1 MPQGYPAIIELAP
14 SILEDILQSVIEQVF
29 PPGQTFAD
37 PRPHRGPYALIP
49 HVRLTLATPNVT
61 VAPNAEIV
69 GLVATLQDTSSGE
82 TGSYAIYF
90 DVRSDASGGRLTLH
104 VAAIDPARSQPIGH
118 LPPALLHLALAG
130 HGPLAW
136 TLPQGI
142 QARLRTVLGDPGRA
156 LLFITSAGLAQ
167 EFGLSPAS
175 DPQPPSLPLVRRLP
189 GGKKTQG
196 GGIVQVIHTEEW
208 AAQLDGA
215 VIRGLLEGA
224 VRGLGTIQAEGT
236 EVKVKGFTIPQL
248 ITGGLELEL
257 DVSVDG
263 TDIHAEG
270 PLYIGYYLERASS
283 DAPQL
288 RLSFNASKLRISV
301 VDAIAG
307 VLYALSALVP
317 PLLLLALPGI
327 PAALEQWVYG
337 PISKGLA
344 RAANQGV
351 KDAKTSL
358 LSEALR
364 FLPPKLGALLS
375 RQSIVRLDFGS
386 RGVTIGVW
394 YRPPPRSGVTKSP
407 LEVPL
412 EVHTVGPAAIL
423 IGWRRPGDLFPPA
436 HPMGEV
442 VMGGEFGGVLRSP
455 TPSTPTTM
463 TLAIAGLA
471 PFGEP
476 ATLAPKRT
484 LYISG
489 AALDGVESAHLVSGF
504 HRRTLTITH
513 QTATRLTVDWN
524 LRDVPAGLWDLEL
537 EWSGTLGGGA
547 SYSDRLTFRNRVRT
561 YVAAPDVRADDRP
574 LRVLTKDGEPTL
586 LQLASG
592 LLTPITDLEALRD
605 RLREAPPVDVDVVEV
620 EVPLGPTLSQ
630 PRELAVENLGEDT
643 FIVDAGELGRLRVR
657 TVAVGHGE
665 ALAEAE
671 ALLEGL
677 PRHELG

>member
-14 SILEDILQSVIEQVF
+14 SFLEDILQSVFEQLF

-37 PRPHRGPYALIP
+37 PRPHRGPYALLP

-61 VAPNAEIV
+61 VAPTAEIV

-90 DVRSDASGGRLTLH
+90 DIRSDPGGGRLTLH

-130 HGPLAW
+130 HGPLEWA
-136 TLPQGI
+136 LPQGV
-142 QARLRTVLGDPGRA
+142 QARLKTVLGDPGRA
-156 LLFITSAGLAQ
+156 LLFVSSAGLAQ
-167 EFGLSPAS
+167 AFGLAPAS
-175 DPQPPSLPLVRRLP
+175 APTAPAQPLVRRLA

-196 GGIVQVIHTEEW
+196 GGVVQVIHTEEW
-208 AAQLDGA
+208 AAEIDGE

-224 VRGLGTIQAEGT
+224 VSGLGTIQAEGA
-236 EVKVKGFTIPQL
+236 EIKVQRCTIPRL
-248 ITGGLELEL
+248 ITGGVEL
-257 DVSVDG
+257 DLDVRVDG
-263 TDIHAEG
+263 VDVRAAG
-270 PLYIGYYLERASS
+270 PLYIGYTLERASS

-288 RLSFNASKLRISV
+288 RLSFNASKLRISA
-301 VDAIAG
+301 VDATAG

-337 PISKGLA
+337 PLSKGLA
-344 RAANQGV
+344 RAANQAV
-351 KDAKTSL
+351 KDARTSL
-358 LSEALR
+358 LSDALR
-364 FLPPKLGALLS
+364 FVPPPLAALLT

-412 EVHTVGPAAIL
+412 EVDTVGPAAIL
-423 IGWRRPGDLFPPA
+423 VGWRRPGDLFAPPEA
-436 HPMGEV
+436 VDGAALGEP
-442 VMGGEFGGVLRSP
+442 GLRPSP
-455 TPSTPTTM
+455 TLAARPSL
-463 TLAIAGLA
+463 TLAISGLA
-471 PFGEP
+471 PFDRP
-476 ATLAPKRT
+476 ATLAARRT

-504 HRRTLTITH
+504 HRRSLTIT
-513 QTATRLTVDWN
+513 QQSATRLVVDWD
-524 LRDVPAGLWDLEL
+524 LRDAPAGLWDLDL

-561 YVAAPDVRADDRP
+561 YVAAPELRADDRP
-574 LRVLTKDGEPTL
+574 LRVLTKDGEPAL

-592 LLTPITDLEALRD
+592 LLTPLTDLEALRD

-620 EVPLGPTLSQ
+620 EVPLGPSPGQ
-630 PRELAVENLGEDT
+630 PRALAVENLGEDT

-657 TVAVGHGE
+657 TVAVRRGD